1 MSHTGDS
8 KAARFA
14 LCGTL
19 ACGVMLG
26 FVPLG
31 PMGFAQEPQLPVAAA
46 PINEAPVVAAE
57 PIAGVQERL
66 RVNPL
71 KIPNTSI
78 EGVGTSRTPVDST
91 LGRLPTPIPL
101 PYGPDRDYG
110 WTYSSKNWIAPVFF
124 HQPTYY
130 EDIML
135 ENHGHER
142 CPPLQPLLCGAR
154 FYSGLFFTPYLYCL
168 DGPFEEVASVGRY
181 RPGSIAPALRQR
193 APYDPYAL
201 GTQAVATGSGVLLLK
216 P

>member
-1 MSHTGDS
+1 MGDS
-8 KAARFA
+8 KASRFA
-14 LCGTL
+14 LRSTL
-19 ACGVMLG
+19 ACGVIFGIGQLDSAG
-26 FVPLG
+26 YS
-31 PMGFAQEPQLPVAAA
+31 QESQLPVAAA
-46 PINEAPVVAAE
+46 TINEAPVIAAE
-57 PIAGVQERL
+57 PIAGVQELL
-66 RVNPL
+66 RVKPL
-71 KIPNTSI
+71 TIPNTSI
-78 EGVGTSRTPVDST
+78 QGVGTARTPVDST
-91 LGRLPTPIPL
+91 LGRLPAPIPL

-142 CPPLQPLLCGAR
+142 CPPLQPMLSGAR
-154 FYSGLFFTPYLYCL
+154 FYSGLFFTPYLCCL
-168 DGPFEEVASVGRY
+168 DGPFEEVASLGRY

-201 GTQAVATGSGVLLLK
+201 GTQALVTGSGVMLLR

>member
-1 MSHTGDS
+1 MADS
-8 KAARFA
+8 KAARVA
-14 LCGTL
+14 LRGTL

-66 RVNPL
+66 QVKPL

-78 EGVGTSRTPVDST
+78 EGIGTSRTPVDLT
-91 LGRLPTPIPL
+91 LGRLPAPIPL

-110 WTYSSKNWIAPVFF
+110 WTYSGKYWIAPVFF

-142 CPPLQPLLCGAR
+142 CPPLQPMLSGAR

-168 DGPFEEVASVGRY
+168 DGPFEDVASVGRY

-201 GTQAVATGSGVLLLK
+201 GTQALATGSGVMLLK